1 MTGKWPSTPGL
12 SGRSVPCRQPVQ
24 RRRGDIGANP
34 PRPGAQLPSLC
45 TQWAWEPGRGPRPR
59 LGSPSLSFPASF
71 VLFILWSRTGRMFSR
86 VPVTGSWRRRPAH
99 RPGALP
105 KPLVPR
111 CRPVRVGAAQGPCAQ
126 PGPRRVAACG
136 GSAAPG
142 THATPGPPPASTLC
156 AARPC
161 PPRAPWPRRLRQPQP
176 TSATGAAPHVRSRL
190 LVSTRGQGA
199 PVATRPR
206 TWSRWGATP
215 RPRCPHTAS
224 PPRPRPR
231 PLNTTPLRSVARP
244 PRPLP
249 QAHRSGPGHTQV
261 QLVLCL
267 GGRCALGLGLQPA
280 PWRGP
285 SAPRARPHPAGAW
298 RGPGGRRRHHGASGP
313 SAGGQGVGGPS
324 VCGQRHTTNASH

>member
-1 MTGKWPSTPGL
+1 MQTLPAPVPSRPHSAPNGPGNP
-12 SGRSVPCRQPVQ
+12 GAA
-24 RRRGDIGANP
+24 RGPASA
-34 PRPGAQLPSLC
+34 PRPCPFLP
-45 TQWAWEPGRGPRPR
+45 
-59 LGSPSLSFPASF
+59 PSFSSFF
-71 VLFILWSRTGRMFSR
+71 GHRHGKFSR

-136 GSAAPG
+136 GSALPG

-190 LVSTRGQGA
+190 PVSTRGHGA
-199 PVATRPR
+199 PVAARPR

-313 SAGGQGVGGPS
+313 SAGSRGVGGPS
-324 VCGQRHTTNASH
+324 VCGQCHTTNASR